1 MLHLKKLHQ
10 YSCWHRLLF
19 EKEFPTGCARSGWWT
34 GDEVSGKIRNDN
46 ILQSYASPPTLP
58 LSNLK
63 HKSPDFEFL
72 ICCPLSVCLLDH
84 VVEVPKIKNS
94 NVSKDSISV
103 LYFTLFSAQILG
115 FQPFLCQGQ
124 LQVWVTSSDHYQLQH
139 LDLLVDCFYNKI
151 LLPHRHHRETP
162 NQIRKQTAVG
172 DISNILAS

>member
-115 FQPFLCQGQ
+115 FQPVSVKVNYKFESLPVTIINYNTLIFWWIAHTTKYYFLITTI
-124 LQVWVTSSDHYQLQH
+124 VKPD
-139 LDLLVDCFYNKI
+139 
-151 LLPHRHHRETP
+151 
-162 NQIRKQTAVG
+162 
-172 DISNILAS
+172 